1 MCITLTLCY
10 RQVHILARLARQL
23 EHHQP
28 HIQVLP
34 QHQTLT
40 DQSRSRGFREQ
51 LRVSISPQQVKA
63 GNLLLGAHF
72 GGKNVILAT
81 LKFWNVFILTLPPLF
96 NGYICLWSHVVI
108 LEDVVHSAAVS
119 FSHVV
124 DRYNWIT
131 FYNPIWGL
139 CKWNQS
145 TTIPHFS
152 LTFYSVD
159 ELFMSIKMTHY
170 AVYKMFK
177 SILHCNNFV
186 YFVYVVH
193 LWHFAHST
201 LILTNVWI
209 HGIYV
214 CWYICMHVV

>member
-10 RQVHILARLARQL
+10 RQVHILARLVRQL

-40 DQSRSRGFREQ
+40 DQSRSRGCREQ
-51 LRVSISPQQVKA
+51 LQVSISPQVKA

-72 GGKNVILAT
+72 GGKNVFILA
-81 LKFWNVFILTLPPLF
+81 LLPLF

-124 DRYNWIT
+124 DRYNWII

-170 AVYKMFK
+170 AVYKMF
-177 SILHCNNFV
+177 IE
-186 YFVYVVH
+186 YFA
-193 LWHFAHST
+193 L
-201 LILTNVWI
+201 
-209 HGIYV
+209 
-214 CWYICMHVV
+214 